1 MILELTD
8 RRKKLNIELEENQK
22 NPERIAINKGQNLQN
37 LENTKKQSEE
47 LEVEISSAENK
58 YNSINEE
65 LKSLQEKFAVLREN
79 KARFEATVEGIDQR
93 KMDLIYIVKK
103 ELKIEN
109 INNLFSITGFSDP
122 EKLPSIDEQ
131 ENNLLEL
138 KKVEKH

>member
-22 NPERIAINKGQNLQN
+22 NPEKIAINKGQNLQN

-93 KMDLIYIVKK
+93 KMDLIYIVKR
-103 ELKIEN
+103 
-109 INNLFSITGFSDP
+109 S
-122 EKLPSIDEQ
+122 
-131 ENNLLEL
+131 
-138 KKVEKH
+138 